1 MAEKNYGELCKEC
14 GEYHTKHPSGICSR
28 CRKLKGSK
36 PCIVCGTHKTV
47 APDGLCSAC
56 RIKTLRKKNGGVSIE
71 KAIEDTELLLAML
84 KNRANGMSYE
94 QISEVL
100 GVPRSTVYFW
110 IMRALTVDTKDA
122 KVENI
127 PEDGAYD
134 KLFFKKVTF
143 PPTTAAACDEA
154 KKKAEKKDLATEK
167 Q

>member
-84 KNRANGMSYE
+84 KNRANGYVLCADFRSSWRSSLNSLFLDYE
-94 QISEVL
+94 
-100 GVPRSTVYFW
+100 ST
-110 IMRALTVDTKDA
+110 
-122 KVENI
+122 
-127 PEDGAYD
+127 DG
-134 KLFFKKVTF
+134 
-143 PPTTAAACDEA
+143 
-154 KKKAEKKDLATEK
+154 
-167 Q
+167 

>member
-71 KAIEDTELLLAML
+71 KAIEDTELL
-84 KNRANGMSYE
+84 
-94 QISEVL
+94 

-154 KKKAEKKDLATEK
+154 KKKAEKKDLAPEK